1 MRATVLMQC
10 NLAVKVVDLSQRPLT
25 VTQRGALHLIL
36 EADVAHSRTKG
47 CCSDDK
53 IQTCLSGESLVPFLS
68 CIRTLCEKPNAGDL
82 KSVLYPFWVF
92 LRQSLKD
99 FKLNH
104 ICPTYLAFSIH
115 FLLRLR
121 VNVETLDQILALNES
136 QKRTQ
141 THELHTQVKRVTLWV

>member
-115 FLLRLR
+115 FLLRLH
-121 VNVETLDQILALNES
+121 VNVETLDQILALSES

-141 THELHTQVKRVTLWV
+141 THELHTQVKRVTL